1 MLGLSG
7 IAKRYGYQNV
17 QEFYCTYHISHSA
30 YTKYREQIAEW
41 EKICGAD
48 NQKQAKRS
56 ILEKL
61 KNPPNKAADYQQQN
75 VVKSKD
81 RGAR

>member
-1 MLGLSG
+1 
-7 IAKRYGYQNV
+7 V

>member
-1 MLGLSG
+1 MTAVILRNKTVYSQQH
-7 IAKRYGYQNV
+7 K
-17 QEFYCTYHISHSA
+17 SHSA

-48 NQKQAKRS
+48 NRKQNKRS

-81 RGAR
+81 QGAR